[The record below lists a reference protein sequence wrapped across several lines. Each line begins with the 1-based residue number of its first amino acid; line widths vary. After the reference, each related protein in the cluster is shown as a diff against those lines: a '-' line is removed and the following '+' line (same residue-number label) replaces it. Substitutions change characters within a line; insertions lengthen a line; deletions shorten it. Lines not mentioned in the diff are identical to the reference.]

1 MPGERIL
8 VVEDDPAVAKGL
20 QYGLKNE
27 GFEVFW
33 ANTVEKAQDLA
44 KTKDPHL
51 MLLDLRLPDI
61 SGFDVCKQLR
71 KKGSRFPI
79 LMVTAKDE
87 EVDKVLGLELGA
99 DDYIVKPYQI
109 RELIARVRAQLRRS
123 YGELSSSDTMPKI
136 SFENV
141 EIDLD
146 RLQVFK
152 DGQPVFL
159 TPTEFRILRHLV
171 GKPNQTFTRDAL
183 IQAVWGYDNYIG
195 DDRTI
200 DVHMRH
206 LREKLEEEPSK
217 PKWLITVRGFGY
229 KFVR

>member
-8 VVEDDPAVAKGL
+8 VVEDEPAVAKGL

-33 ANTVEKAQDLA
+33 ADTGKKALDLA

-51 MLLDLRLPDI
+51 VLLDIRLPDI
-61 SGFDVCKQLR
+61 NGFDVCKQLR
-71 KKGSRFPI
+71 TKGGRFPI
-79 LMVTAKDE
+79 IMVTAKDE

-109 RELIARVRAQLRRS
+109 RELVARVRAQLRRS

-136 SFENV
+136 TFENV
-141 EIDLD
+141 EIDLE

-152 DGQPVFL
+152 DGDPVFL
-159 TPTEFRILRHLV
+159 TPTEFRLLRHLV
-171 GKPNQTFTRDAL
+171 AKPNQTFTRDSL
-183 IQAVWGYDNYIG
+183 IQSVWGYDNYIG

-217 PKWLITVRGFGY
+217 PKWLVTVRGFGY

>member
-1 MPGERIL
+1 MLI
-8 VVEDDPAVAKGL
+8 VEDEPAVAKGL

-33 ANTVEKAQDLA
+33 ADTGKKALDLSRS
-44 KTKDPHL
+44 KDPHI
-51 MLLDLRLPDI
+51 MLLDIRLPDI

-71 KKGSRFPI
+71 TEDRRFPVI
-79 LMVTAKDE
+79 MVTAKDE

-123 YGELSSSDTMPKI
+123 YGELSTSDSSPRIT
-136 SFENV
+136 FANV
-141 EIDLD
+141 VIDLEK
-146 RLQVFK
+146 LQVFK
-152 DGQPVFL
+152 DEEPVFL
-159 TPTEFRILRHLV
+159 TPTEFRLLRQLV
-171 GKPNQTFTRDAL
+171 SKPDQTFTRDAL

-229 KFVR
+229 KFVK